1 MHHRPVVLILG
12 AGFGGIGAISKL
24 KKAPVDIV
32 LVDKHDYHTFR
43 PLLYQVATDVLDPT
57 TVGYPVRS
65 FVDRQENL
73 SFTQATATGI
83 DLENQVVSFSD
94 WEPQHYDY
102 LIVALGGKANFLN
115 ISGAEEHSFPL
126 YTLNDAVKLKQQVL
140 SKFEAADKSPE
151 LVEAGALNMVIVGGG
166 PTGVE
171 TAGAMAELYYASL
184 ARDFPRLPVADAIIT
199 LVEYGD
205 RLLTMFNQ
213 GLSDYTK
220 DALEERGVRV
230 RLGESVTE
238 ITGESVTLNSGE
250 TLKAHTTVWGAG
262 LSAVPLASALSDD
275 LQHGRVPTEPML
287 HLAGRPEVFVVGDL
301 AWTTDTKTNKVLPQ
315 LGSVALQAGEHVGKT
330 IDRMTRKHKEPEPFT
345 YFDKGSMATI
355 GRKAAVAALPPDI
368 HMTGTAAAL
377 VWGSVHL
384 ALLSGAEN
392 RAVAVANW
400 TFAYMHHDR
409 PSRIIIDLEDED

>member
-1 MHHRPVVLILG
+1 MSDRPVVLVLG
-12 AGFGGIGAISKL
+12 AGFGGIGVISKL

-32 LVDKHDYHTFR
+32 LIDQHDYHTFR
-43 PLLYQVATDVLDPT
+43 PLLYQVATDVLEPT
-57 TVGYPVRS
+57 TVGYPIRS
-65 FVDRQENL
+65 FVDRQKNL
-73 SFTQATATGI
+73 SFTKATVTGV
-83 DLENQVVSFSD
+83 DLENRVVSFSD

-102 LIVALGGKANFLN
+102 LVVALGGKANFLN

-126 YTLNDAVKLKQQVL
+126 YTLNDAVKLRQHVL
-140 SKFEAADKSPE
+140 TKFEAANKSHE
-151 LVEAGALNMVIVGGG
+151 LVEAGALNVVIVGGG

-171 TAGAMAELYYASL
+171 TAGAMAELYYSSL
-184 ARDFPRLPVADAIIT
+184 ARDFPGIPVADASIT

-205 RLLTMFNQ
+205 RLLTMFDQ

-220 DALEERGVRV
+220 EALEERGVTV

-238 ITGESVTLNSGE
+238 IKADSVTLNSGE
-250 TLKAHTTVWGAG
+250 TLEAHTTVWGAG
-262 LSAVPLASALSDD
+262 LSAVPLASTLSDD
-275 LQHGRVPTEPML
+275 IQHGRVPTEPML
-287 HLAGRPEVFVVGDL
+287 HLAGRPEVFVIGDL
-301 AWTTDTKTNKVLPQ
+301 AWTTDTKTEKVLPQ

-330 IDRMTRKHKEPEPFT
+330 IDRMTRKHKEPEPFS

-368 HMTGTAAAL
+368 HLTGMPAAL

-392 RAVAVANW
+392 RAVAMTNW
-400 TFAYMHHDR
+400 SFAYMHHDR